1 MEEAN
6 HNEAT
11 QRSSSTESSFGV
23 SSAQHMFHHSGYR
36 HGSPTAATISVDAD
50 GRSEPQ
56 RGNTTQLVA
65 ESSFGVSSAQHM
77 CHHSGYR
84 HGSPTAATIS
94 VDAVCGRA
102 QGAHLAPNIY
112 AAGG

>member
-11 QRSSSTESSFGV
+11 QRSSSPNPV
-23 SSAQHMFHHSGYR
+23 LVCR
-36 HGSPTAATISVDAD
+36 P
-50 GRSEPQ
+50 RS
-56 RGNTTQLVA
+56 TCV
-65 ESSFGVSSAQHM
+65 
-77 CHHSGYR
+77 HHSGYR